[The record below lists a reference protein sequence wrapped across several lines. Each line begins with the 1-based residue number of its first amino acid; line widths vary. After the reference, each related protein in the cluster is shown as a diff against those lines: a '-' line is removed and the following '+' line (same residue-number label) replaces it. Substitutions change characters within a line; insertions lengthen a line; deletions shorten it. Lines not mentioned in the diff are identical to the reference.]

1 MGKRFY
7 KPPRMVDYR
16 IKSESFFFGG
26 FFVFM
31 EAILALFEGKN
42 IALEIFGYFGTAVVL
57 LSFVMTDI
65 KWMRIINMVGGF
77 LSLVY
82 AFIVGN
88 MPVVV
93 LNASL
98 ITING
103 IQLIR
108 ASRKERNAAV
118 NNPPADAYNEEKKE
132 ENI

>member
-1 MGKRFY
+1 
-7 KPPRMVDYR
+7 
-16 IKSESFFFGG
+16 
-26 FFVFM
+26 M
-31 EAILALFEGKN
+31 EVISALFEGKN

-103 IQLIR
+103 IQLMR
-108 ASRKERNAAV
+108 VSRKERNAAV